1 MSGQRERREGR
12 CRGRARHHA
21 LRRAHPPPPH
31 FHPASPPCP
40 KPPRRT
46 TLADL
51 PDDALELILLAAG
64 FGTAAGTRD
73 RVRCATL
80 SRSWARV
87 LARPSFWTEV
97 ELNTADFD
105 CAGGPRALAATLL
118 ALAGRGRVER
128 VRLVAAPPRG
138 GGVSAAHGSLR
149 PAAPLAPRLLP
160 RSASEALLDPDVG
173 GVGVGAVAAVAA
185 VPQRLAAAHAS
196 RPSSSSLR
204 RPPTP
209 PAREVYGEEIR
220 LEPFPGARDGFSGHA
235 RELEATLAAAWA
247 QRPPPPA
254 SWAAACARIE
264 AALRCAP
271 FGRRRPRSAR
281 SRGVRGLARAVGARV
296 ADGALTLL
304 AAALAARL
312 VVAAVV
318 VPLLLV
324 GGVRG

>member
-1 MSGQRERREGR
+1 MAETGAASAMP
-12 CRGRARHHA
+12 RARSPA
-21 LRRAHPPPPH
+21 FPPT
-31 FHPASPPCP
+31 PASPPRP
-40 KPPRRT
+40 KPSRRT
-46 TLADL
+46 TLGDL

-97 ELNTADFD
+97 ELNTTDFD

-118 ALAGRGRVER
+118 ALAGRGRVAR
-128 VRLVAAPPRG
+128 VRLVAAPPRSG
-138 GGVSAAHGSLR
+138 GSANAAHGSRR

-160 RSASEALLDPDVG
+160 RSASEALLDPDGG
-173 GVGVGAVAAVAA
+173 GVGVGAVAAAAA
-185 VPQRLAAAHAS
+185 VPRRLAAAHAS
-196 RPSSSSLR
+196 RPSSSLR
-204 RPPTP
+204 RPATP

-235 RELEATLAAAWA
+235 RELEATLAAAWE

-296 ADGALTLL
+296 ADGALPLL
-304 AAALAARL
+304 AAALAVRL

-324 GGVRG
+324 GGGAGLICFG